1 MPTKPKAPM
10 LDVMV
15 DLETLGNIPGST
27 ILSIGAVF
35 FDAESQKLG
44 AEFYAVLD
52 RASCAKAGLI
62 EVPATLLW
70 WAKQSTYAR
79 TVLKEAEGRS
89 AYKLGIGLATFGS
102 WLLKNAAPRADKV
115 RVWGNGA
122 DFDNAF
128 LACAY
133 AAVGRE
139 PPWAFYHSRCFRTL
153 KNLLPEVIPA
163 IREGTYH
170 NALDDAK
177 HQARHALKLLWVL
190 SDRAEMAEQIRQ
202 EALERLAKR
211 RKEQV

>member
-1 MPTKPKAPM
+1 MPTKSKEPM

-62 EVPATLLW
+62 EVPATLQW
-70 WAKQSTYAR
+70 WAKQSTQAR
-79 TVLKEAEGRS
+79 TVLKDAEMRG
-89 AYKLGIGLATFGS
+89 AYKLGMGLQMFGH
-102 WLLKNAAPRADKV
+102 WMLKNAAPQADKV

-122 DFDNAF
+122 DFDNAM

-139 PPWAFYHSRCFRTL
+139 PPWAFYNSRCFRSL
-153 KNLLPEVIPA
+153 KNLLPDVPSPE
-163 IREGTYH
+163 RQGTHH

-177 HQARHALKLLWVL
+177 HQARHAQKLLWVL

-211 RKEQV
+211 KKEQA